1 MTADNPGMT
10 KRSSRVQGGGNGEA
24 EATDATEAG
33 TESPARHPAEAG
45 VEGERPAAL
54 DEILRHLRQLTG
66 RVEGTPKRETESP
79 KEESRLPAGA
89 AGVRESGNVQP
100 PVSNA
105 PVGAAAEIA
114 RALNIQRADF
124 GKWVEMQRRA
134 RCRWAGLAIAAG
146 LPAALMLGV
155 LVQLQFQ
162 VIPLHDP
169 TGGWRGHV
177 WENYGRRIVDC
188 AVEAMATNAEVDC
201 PLVVRR
207 P

>member
-10 KRSSRVQGGGNGEA
+10 KRGSRVEGGENGEA
-24 EATDATEAG
+24 EGTAATEAAPS
-33 TESPARHPAEAG
+33 ESL
-45 VEGERPAAL
+45 AL

-66 RVEGTPKRETESP
+66 RVEEAPERQTEPP
-79 KEESRLPAGA
+79 KEEESRVPAGT
-89 AGVRESGNVQP
+89 AGVHESGNVQP
-100 PVSNA
+100 PVPNA
-105 PVGAAAEIA
+105 LVGAVAEIA
-114 RALNIQRADF
+114 RALNVQRADF
-124 GKWVEMQRRA
+124 GKWMEMQRRG
-134 RCRWAGLAIAAG
+134 RRRWVGLAIAAG
-146 LPAALMLGV
+146 FPAALMLGV

-162 VIPLHDP
+162 AIPPHDP

-188 AVEAMATNAEVDC
+188 AVEAMRTNAEVDC